1 MNLHVSRM
9 QEDPQKQELPSDGT
23 EKLRTALETL
33 RAGMAELRRLKEG
46 LELHHR
52 SLVARLWAL
61 RESEER
67 HALAARAANDGL
79 WDWDLKSDTVYF
91 CARWK
96 SMHGWEEAE
105 IGKYAE
111 NNITLEGPKA
121 QSMLKL
127 METLEDQDD
136 VQNVWANFDISEKE
150 LEAAAAS

>member
-61 RESEER
+61 RESEAR
-67 HALAARAANDGL
+67 YKGLASVAFDGVAVHFDGIL
-79 WDWDLKSDTVYF
+79 L
-91 CARWK
+91 
-96 SMHGWEEAE
+96 
-105 IGKYAE
+105 
-111 NNITLEGPKA
+111 
-121 QSMLKL
+121 QS
-127 METLEDQDD
+127 
-136 VQNVWANFDISEKE
+136 NRSFDIIFGYKDGDTMGRQSPHEVGGE
-150 LEAAAAS
+150 EQ